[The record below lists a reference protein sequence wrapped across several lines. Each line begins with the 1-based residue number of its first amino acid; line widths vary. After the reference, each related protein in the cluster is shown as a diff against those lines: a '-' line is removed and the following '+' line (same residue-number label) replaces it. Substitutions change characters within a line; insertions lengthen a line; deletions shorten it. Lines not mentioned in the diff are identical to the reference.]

1 MQRKGSVSRPRSL
14 VERTIPLRRQMTGE
28 STLVDTKDK
37 NVAWK
42 QSVISAEAARF
53 SKTTLDL

>member
-1 MQRKGSVSRPRSL
+1 
-14 VERTIPLRRQMTGE
+14 VEKRIPLRRQLTGE
-28 STLVDTKDK
+28 ATLVDTKDK

-42 QSVISAEAARF
+42 QSIISAEATRF